1 MDSTCSVFGCREHD
15 NEDTEMRNFS
25 INCVI
30 IVHFEQLETWKMSE
44 VFGQDGV
51 HICLAEPHNFAFILC
66 ENIYHLLSTVHMG
79 RDSSVGIATRY
90 GLDSP
95 GIESRWRRDFPHPS
109 RPALGLKRPE
119 RGVDHPPPPKRRGH
133 ERVELYLYSPS
144 GPSWPVIGG
153 IFTFHGTVL

>member
-30 IVHFEQLETWKMSE
+30 IVHFEQLETWKISE
-44 VFGQDGV
+44 EFGQDGV

-90 GLDSP
+90 GLGSP
-95 GIESRWRRDFPHPS
+95 GIESRWGGETFRTIPDRQWGPHSFLYNWYRAFS
-109 RPALGLKRPE
+109 RG
-119 RGVDHPPPPKRRGH
+119 
-133 ERVELYLYSPS
+133 
-144 GPSWPVIGG
+144 
-153 IFTFHGTVL
+153 